1 MEISFSS
8 FVVNLI
14 DISWIFLAASIT
26 EMYMEIS

>member
-14 DISWIFLAASIT
+14 DISLIFLAASIT